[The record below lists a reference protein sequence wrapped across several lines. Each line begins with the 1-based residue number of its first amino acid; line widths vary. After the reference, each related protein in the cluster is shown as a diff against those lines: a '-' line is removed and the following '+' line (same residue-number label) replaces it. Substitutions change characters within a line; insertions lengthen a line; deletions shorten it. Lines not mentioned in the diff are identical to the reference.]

1 MLKYLYQALQY
12 SNKAP
17 YMTGETK
24 FAARKLNFDEADASE
39 NVENVLVGEC
49 QCGRLHPVTLNPKP

>member
-1 MLKYLYQALQY
+1 MLRYLYRALQY

-17 YMTGETK
+17 YMTGECK

-39 NVENVLVGEC
+39 NVENSLVGGC
-49 QCGRLHPVTLNPKP
+49 QCGSLRPVTLNPEP